1 MLKKLILREEI
12 KEMLIGH
19 ICSDQV
25 KQGERLSLPDLAREL
40 GVSVTPIREALTQ
53 LSESGIVTYI
63 ANRGFFVAELSPEQ
77 AGEVYQL
84 MATLECEAIRNIVY
98 DDKALKALSKIN
110 AKMASAS
117 SSNEALLLD
126 RKFHQTLIRDY
137 NNQTAHKIIE
147 DLRVKVVLYEYA
159 FWSDEMAEDSVPA
172 HQRMIDHLASD
183 NKAAA
188 INELRD
194 NWLVSID
201 SMVATLPT
209 ETTPENRRARSN
221 SK

>member
-209 ETTPENRRARSN
+209 ETTPENRPARSN